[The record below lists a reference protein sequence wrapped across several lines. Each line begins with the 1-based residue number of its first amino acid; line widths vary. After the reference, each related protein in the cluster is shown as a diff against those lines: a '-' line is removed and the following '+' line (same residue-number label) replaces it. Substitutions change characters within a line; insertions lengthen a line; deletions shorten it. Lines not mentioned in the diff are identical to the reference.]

1 MAQIGSCLLLCIS
14 VFVQRRMSADVNPSL
29 VNWLTNMMS
38 MRLHIILE
46 HNPVTEDQIQHY
58 VIHLQVINR
67 NSVEQIFLSLIRLLL
82 KPHYLCRYVLPTQ
95 VIQTQ
100 SGPNIAEK
108 VRVMIKHKFECIPI
122 WLCLQYDPVP
132 TADLTTFKSVIW
144 VIRVRFSY
152 ISWNVISGGVEPE
165 DGDWGGAA
173 IRACK
178 CGGEFL
184 LIFVLF

>member
-67 NSVEQIFLSLIRLLL
+67 NSVEQIFR
-82 KPHYLCRYVLPTQ
+82 P
-95 VIQTQ
+95 
-100 SGPNIAEK
+100 
-108 VRVMIKHKFECIPI
+108 
-122 WLCLQYDPVP
+122 
-132 TADLTTFKSVIW
+132 
-144 VIRVRFSY
+144 
-152 ISWNVISGGVEPE
+152 
-165 DGDWGGAA
+165 
-173 IRACK
+173 
-178 CGGEFL
+178 
-184 LIFVLF
+184 